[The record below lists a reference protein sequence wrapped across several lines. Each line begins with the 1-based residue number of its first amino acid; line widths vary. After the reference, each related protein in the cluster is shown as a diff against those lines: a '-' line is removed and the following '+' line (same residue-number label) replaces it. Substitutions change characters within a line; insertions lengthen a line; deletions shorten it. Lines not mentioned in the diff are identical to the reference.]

1 MLQADDPSR
10 PPRED
15 SPQTAQ
21 LHQRPAETRTIKRN
35 GTEIYGRANLR
46 PPSLKNFVQRC
57 YEGVVG
63 DETRIAIER
72 EMKQVFTSSIIT
84 LIDKIITQSAQDGTL
99 WTTDWDAMP
108 LPTSLLPASVMEPTT
123 VKRSRFD
130 VEPVSISLAK
140 RLKTEPQS
148 TPSTNPL
155 SDSESDS
162 MEEVAVIEQQPS
174 QSSKKKKNKN
184 KSAFAKYGEVIGQ
197 TKDEL
202 QRRDR
207 RMQRFSELEARATPP
222 RVDTPDY
229 VRDAQIAA
237 SIVPPPLWKR

>member
-1 MLQADDPSR
+1 VLQVDDRSR
-10 PPRED
+10 LPRED

-21 LHQRPAETRTIKRN
+21 LHQRPTETRTTKRN
-35 GTEIYGRANLR
+35 GTETYVQADDR

-57 YEGVVG
+57 YEGVVS
-63 DETRIAIER
+63 DETRIVIER
-72 EMKQVFTSSIIT
+72 EMKQVFTSSIVT
-84 LIDKIITQSAQDGTL
+84 LIYKIITQRAQDGTL

-108 LPTSLLPASVMEPTT
+108 LPTPPLPSPVMESTS

-130 VEPVSISLAK
+130 VEPVSISLTK
-140 RLKTEPQS
+140 RLKTEPEH

-162 MEEVAVIEQQPS
+162 MEEIAVVQQQS
-174 QSSKKKKNKN
+174 SLSSKKKKNKN
-184 KSAFAKYGEVIGQ
+184 KSSFAKYGEVIGQ
-197 TKDEL
+197 TQDEL
-202 QRRDR
+202 QRRDL
-207 RMQRFSELEARATPP
+207 RMQRFSEIEARATPP

-237 SIVPPPLWKR
+237 SIVPLP